1 MELVNEMYACES
13 KISPAAMSEAIEIL
27 TLMLAPF
34 APYLAQELWE
44 EQGRHTPVFKESWPE
59 VNYEHAL
66 VSEVEIVVQIN
77 GKVRL
82 RTNVRAGMDSVD
94 LAEFARDN
102 AQIQALVA
110 GKTVVKVIAV
120 PDKLINLV
128 VK

>member
-1 MELVNEMYACES
+1 MKLRLMT
-13 KISPAAMSEAIEIL
+13 I
-27 TLMLAPF
+27 LMLAPF

-44 EQGRHTPVFKESWPE
+44 EQGHMTPVFKESWPD
-59 VNYEHAL
+59 VNWQHAL
-66 VSEVEIVVQIN
+66 VSEVEIAVQLN

-82 RTNVRAGMDSVD
+82 RINVSAGLD
-94 LAEFARDN
+94 LAEVARDHP
-102 AQIQALVA
+102 QIQALVA